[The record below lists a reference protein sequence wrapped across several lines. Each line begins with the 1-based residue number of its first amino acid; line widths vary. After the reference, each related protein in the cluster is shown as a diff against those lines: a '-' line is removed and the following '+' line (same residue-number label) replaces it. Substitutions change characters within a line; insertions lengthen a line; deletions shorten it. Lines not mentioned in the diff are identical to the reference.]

1 MTIMRASTL
10 ALAAALA
17 AALAG
22 CRGGISEKPPIHP
35 VLDMDFQPK
44 LKAQSESKFPGWTDR
59 RGMRPP
65 VAGTVAR
72 PNARDAERFPA
83 LARFKNADDSY
94 VASNPLP
101 KTEAVLAR
109 GRERYNITCAAC
121 HGRTGLEGLVARRWP
136 VPVPKISQDERIAAL
151 PDGQI
156 YETIST
162 GRSTMPGYGHQI
174 HPYDRWAIVHYLRAL
189 QLHMKN

>member
-1 MTIMRASTL
+1 MTVRTPILVLAAL
-10 ALAAALA
+10 ALAA
-17 AALAG
+17 

-44 LKAQSESKFPGWTDR
+44 LKAQSESKFEGWADG
-59 RGMRPP
+59 RGMRLP

-72 PNARDAERFPA
+72 PSARDAA
-83 LARFKNADDSY
+83 LAQQYPNLRKFKNADDSY
-94 VASNPLP
+94 VAANPLP
-101 KTEAVLAR
+101 KTAEVLAR
-109 GRERYNITCAAC
+109 GRERFNITCAVC

-136 VPVPKISQDERIAAL
+136 VPVPKISQDERIVAL
-151 PDGQI
+151 PDGQL
-156 YETIST
+156 YETIAT

-189 QLHMKN
+189 QLHMKD